1 MKSRFSIT
9 LLLLVLIT
17 SAAYADVIPERPS
30 RYIVDLAAI
39 IDDSVEMQLN
49 GYLQELEQKTT
60 AQFVILSVRDIDGG
74 SIDDFSLQ
82 VAEKWKL
89 GQAGKD
95 NGLLLLIAM
104 SEHTYRFEVG
114 YGLEGILP
122 DGFTGSV
129 GRSMVPFFRQGDYT
143 RGVATAVLSVVDV
156 ISKDSGVQ
164 ISGLPRVRQPAR
176 GYGGQRPK
184 GKTTIS
190 GVIFSILFF
199 IVMIYMFIKYPRL
212 MIFMLLFSGM
222 GGRRSSWGGGGGF
235 GGGFGG
241 FGGGGGGGFG
251 GGGASGGW

>member
-1 MKSRFSIT
+1 MRLKFSIAV
-9 LLLLVLIT
+9 LLLSLIAVT
-17 SAAYADVIPERPS
+17 AYADVIPERPS
-30 RYIVDLAAI
+30 RYVVDLADI
-39 IDDSVEMQLN
+39 VEDSVEMRLN
-49 GYLQELEQKTT
+49 GYLRELEQKTT
-60 AQFVILSVRDIDGG
+60 AQFVVLSVKSLEGG

-95 NGLLLLIAM
+95 NGLLLLITLK
-104 SEHTYRFEVG
+104 ERKYRFEVG

-122 DGFTGSV
+122 DGFVGSL
-129 GRSMVPFFRQGDYT
+129 GREMVPYFRKGDYT
-143 RGVATAVLSVVDV
+143 SGVATAVIATADV
-156 ISKDSGVQ
+156 IARDSGVK
-164 ISGLPRVRQPAR
+164 ITGMPKVRRTAR
-176 GYGGQRPK
+176 GYGGRRPT

-199 IVMIYMFIKYPRL
+199 IVMIYLFIKHPRL

-222 GGRRSSWGGGGGF
+222 GRRSSWGGGGGF